1 MEHLADVRAIMT
13 AFAERTGVSSAE
25 HPPRR
30 YLWTDAFAVC
40 NFLELF
46 RTSGREDDRRA
57 ALQLIDQVHHVLG
70 QHRPDDPRRGWISG
84 LSEAEG
90 ERHPTRGGLRIG
102 KKLPERNANE
112 PFDERL
118 EWERDGQYL
127 HYLTRWMQA
136 LNRAGV
142 YVGDARHND
151 WAIELARIAHSRFT
165 HRPAPG
171 RPPRMYWKMSIDL
184 SRPLVSSMGHHD
196 PLDTYVTY
204 SRLQASSRES
214 KGIGHEANLGE
225 EIDEC
230 VSMCEGGRWA
240 TDDPLGAGGL
250 LASACELAWLSLD
263 EPRHVHLLETVLQD
277 ALESIPWCLRS
288 NFLERPAE
296 YRLAFRE
303 LGLSIGLHGI
313 RQMTDL
319 WGRTPRAASAPAVSQ
334 LLHDL
339 QPYLPLCA
347 AIERFWLHPAHQRSA
362 SWLEHED
369 INSVMLATSLAPH
382 VYLTPVTTEKSAAL
396 A

>member
-1 MEHLADVRAIMT
+1 MEHLADVRTIMT
-13 AFAERTGVSSAE
+13 AFAERTGLSSPDS
-25 HPPRR
+25 PPRR

-46 RTSGREDDRRA
+46 RTSGREDDRRC
-57 ALQLIDQVHHVLG
+57 ALRLIEQVHHVLG
-70 QHRPDDPRRGWISG
+70 RHRPDESRRGWISG
-84 LSEAEG
+84 LSAAEG
-90 ERHPTRGGLRIG
+90 ERHPTAGGLRIG
-102 KKLPERNANE
+102 KIRPERRPNE

-118 EWERDGQYL
+118 EWDRDGQYL

-136 LNRAGV
+136 LNRAGI
-142 YVGDARHND
+142 YTGDPRLNE
-151 WAIELARIAHSRFT
+151 WAIELARVAHARFAW
-165 HRPAPG
+165 RPRSD

-196 PLDTYVTY
+196 PLDACVTY

-214 KGIGHEANLGE
+214 KSIGHEANLGQ
-225 EIDEC
+225 EIAEC
-230 VSMCEGGRWA
+230 AAMCEGGRWA

-250 LASACELAWLSLD
+250 LASGCELAWLSLD

-277 ALESIPWCLRS
+277 ALESIPWCVQS

-303 LGLSIGLHGI
+303 LGLSIGLHGVRRMI
-313 RQMTDL
+313 DL
-319 WGRTPRAASAPAVSQ
+319 WGRSPRSQSAPRVSR

-339 QPYLPLCA
+339 QQYLPLCA
-347 AIERFWLHPAHQRSA
+347 AIERFWLYPAHQLSA

-382 VYLTPVTTEKSAAL
+382 VYLTPVPTEQVASVS
-396 A
+396 